1 MRKIAILPLLLALML
16 AATSSW
22 PGGQGEP
29 VVVYA
34 ADSDFEDVVENIKM
48 AVTDRGMLVS
58 GTLHVQDMLA
68 RTGKDLGFEK
78 NVYLH
83 AESVEFCSALMSHR
97 MVSADPRNL
106 VICPFTI
113 AAYELAEKP
122 GQVYIAYRKQYLAGE
137 AEEATEAVLS
147 MLDEIAR
154 EAAE

>member
-1 MRKIAILPLLLALML
+1 MQKPVTLTLLIAFML
-16 AATSSW
+16 GARPSWSEENAA
-22 PGGQGEP
+22 P
-29 VVVYA
+29 VVVYPA
-34 ADSDFEDVVENIKM
+34 SSEFEDVIENVKM
-48 AVTDRGMLVS
+48 AITDRGMLVS

-68 RTGKDLGFEK
+68 RTAKDLGFEK

-113 AAYELAEKP
+113 AAYELADNP
-122 GQVYIAYRKQYLAGE
+122 GQVYIAYRRQFMAG
-137 AEEATEAVLS
+137 AADEATEAAHK